1 MSNWLR
7 HIVVIC
13 AATWLSA
20 CAVQPNKTPPSPAA
34 EPSSAARVVE
44 PTPQAKPEPEPP
56 PAPKLDL
63 HARLRH
69 QLQSATCSGTES
81 VDRWARLYGG
91 KPQRFA
97 AHIERIHPLLD
108 YVLRGIE
115 QRQLPGEFALIP
127 LVESD
132 YNPAARAR
140 SGPAGMWQFTADT
153 ARSRGL
159 RVNNRVDERM
169 LPGPATEAALG
180 LLEHYF
186 DTYQSWPLAMASYNA
201 GGFRIRK
208 LLERTPLRA
217 DQQLPDG
224 TPRGTREYLD
234 KLNAWRCLLVSPERY
249 GLALPEVPDPE
260 PLVLRPARTELR
272 SLDVLTQVTG
282 LSAQQIATW
291 NPTLARSGFAQ
302 DAAAWLLPESAHQ
315 AINEFAS
322 KLARGEV
329 TLPPPRVHEVRAG
342 DTLSGIAKRYGLT
355 AAQLMRLN
363 RLNAH
368 SILRIGQRIQLEP

>member
-1 MSNWLR
+1 MRNGLR
-7 HIVVIC
+7 QIVVIC
-13 AATWLSA
+13 AAAWLSA
-20 CAVQPNKTPPSPAA
+20 CAVQTNKTLPPSPA
-34 EPSSAARVVE
+34 EPAPV
-44 PTPQAKPEPEPP
+44 TPIIAPAPNPEPEPEAP

-69 QLQSATCSGTES
+69 QLQSSTCSGTES

-91 KPQRFA
+91 KPERFA

-127 LVESD
+127 LIESD

-159 RVNNRVDERM
+159 LINNSVDERM

-186 DTYQSWPLAMASYNA
+186 DTYQSWQLAMASYNA

-234 KLNAWRCLLVSPERY
+234 KLNAWRCLFVSPERY

-260 PLVLRPARTELR
+260 PLVLRPSPVVA
-272 SLDVLTQVTG
+272 
-282 LSAQQIATW
+282 
-291 NPTLARSGFAQ
+291 
-302 DAAAWLLPESAHQ
+302 
-315 AINEFAS
+315 
-322 KLARGEV
+322 
-329 TLPPPRVHEVRAG
+329 
-342 DTLSGIAKRYGLT
+342 GLT
-355 AAQLMRLN
+355 F
-363 RLNAH
+363 
-368 SILRIGQRIQLEP
+368 G